1 MLNFEKLFRKPTMKY
16 LKLPNDKVRRL
27 TFYLAMEE
35 HAAQLLKDDKSIDEL
50 FFSWRVR
57 STVVFGRNQL
67 IDSEVNVAYCIV
79 DRVFKHFRST
89 PLKNKLPCCFLMDT
103 IKRGYVK
110 MRNLIKQLNYLL
122 TSAMRL
128 PISVLSPIV
137 IEKWHD

>member
-16 LKLPNDKVRRL
+16 LKLPNDKMRRL

-79 DRVFKHFRST
+79 D
-89 PLKNKLPCCFLMDT
+89 
-103 IKRGYVK
+103 
-110 MRNLIKQLNYLL
+110 
-122 TSAMRL
+122 
-128 PISVLSPIV
+128 
-137 IEKWHD
+137 

>member
-35 HAAQLLKDDKSIDEL
+35 HAAQLLKDYKSIDEL

-79 DRVFKHFRST
+79 D
-89 PLKNKLPCCFLMDT
+89 
-103 IKRGYVK
+103 
-110 MRNLIKQLNYLL
+110 
-122 TSAMRL
+122 
-128 PISVLSPIV
+128 
-137 IEKWHD
+137 